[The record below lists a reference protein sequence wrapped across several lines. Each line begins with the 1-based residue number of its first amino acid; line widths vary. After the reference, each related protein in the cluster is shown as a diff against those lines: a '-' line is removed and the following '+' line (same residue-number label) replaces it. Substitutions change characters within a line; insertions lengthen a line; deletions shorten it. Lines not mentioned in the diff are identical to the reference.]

1 MDEKLRQGILD
12 SHERGIRLRG
22 LVDAGSTDDVTVS
35 RAELRALVI
44 EHALICGYS
53 LGRLSRR
60 GFSDALGALEHEA
73 GTGDQS

>member
-1 MDEKLRQGILD
+1 MDEKLKQGIID

-22 LVDAGSTDDVTVS
+22 LVDAGSEDEVMVG

-53 LGRLSRR
+53 LGKLSCREL
-60 GFSDALGALEHEA
+60 DEALGAHE
-73 GTGDQS
+73 TGDQT